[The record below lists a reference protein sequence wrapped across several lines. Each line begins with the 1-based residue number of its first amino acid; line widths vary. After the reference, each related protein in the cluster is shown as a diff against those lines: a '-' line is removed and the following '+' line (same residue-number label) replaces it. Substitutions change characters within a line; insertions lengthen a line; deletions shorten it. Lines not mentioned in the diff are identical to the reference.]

1 RIRSDRT
8 AQRTLLA
15 VAQLRR
21 DPEPVAA
28 AAWHQLQAF
37 LPARHHLVEREL
49 RRLTAFART
58 VEHLAVQQ
66 AALVVHP
73 HPVGGPGA
81 VALARLEHFV
91 LQPAVGDLH
100 LFAPGILGQERGA
113 FLGRP
118 RTLFG
123 AAGLHAL
130 TQVLH
135 DLHEL
140 LFTHLRL

>member
-1 RIRSDRT
+1 MRRPSRLLRRLEVDQLDVEHQRRIRSDRT

-66 AALVVHP
+66 AALVAHP
-73 HPVGGPGA
+73 HPVAGPGA
-81 VALARLEHFV
+81 VALARREPSV
-91 LQPAVGDLH
+91 LPPAIAARPP
-100 LFAPGILGQERGA
+100 FS
-113 FLGRP
+113 P
-118 RTLFG
+118 RTLG
-123 AAGLHAL
+123 H
-130 TQVLH
+130 
-135 DLHEL
+135 
-140 LFTHLRL
+140 